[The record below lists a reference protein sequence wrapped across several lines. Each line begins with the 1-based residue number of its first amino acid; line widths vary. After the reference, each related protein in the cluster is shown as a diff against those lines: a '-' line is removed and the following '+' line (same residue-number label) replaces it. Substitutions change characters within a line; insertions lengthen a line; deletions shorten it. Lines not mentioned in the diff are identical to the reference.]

1 MIDINSLLILIIIV
15 ALLVLDLIFPKKD
28 HVKINDKNYF
38 EKFSQKYII
47 TKLINNNLK
56 KNTTNEKYK
65 ILFIT
70 YDNRPDEKYIKLHNQ
85 NMKEYSKKYGHK
97 YIFYNKCNENNY
109 WCKVYM
115 VLDALETNKYDYVI
129 WMDSDTLIKDFDMD
143 INKILNSYSS
153 DILIGSDNNPKYDL
167 INSGVFIIKNT
178 DIGIQFLRD
187 CINYIP
193 EVCIRKNGSLKGEWA
208 ASCYEQGTMNILIAD
223 QYAKYTT
230 VLKNLLIFNYNVCSD
245 EVFIMHLY
253 ASSPNY
259 RKHCFLSNN
268 PALKRSSPD
277 TNRVV

>member
-1 MIDINSLLILIIIV
+1 MIDINSLLILIIIIS
-15 ALLVLDLIFPKKD
+15 LLVLDTIFTKND
-28 HVKINDKNYF
+28 YVKMNDRNYF

-56 KNTTNEKYK
+56 KIPENKKNK

-70 YDNRPDEKYIKLHNQ
+70 YDNRQNEKYILLHNQ
-85 NMKEYSKKYGHK
+85 NIRKYSEKYGYK
-97 YIFYNKCNENNY
+97 YIFYDKCNENNY

-115 VLDALETNKYDYVI
+115 VLDALEKNEYDYVI
-129 WMDSDTLIKDFDMD
+129 WMDSDTIIKDFDIDM
-143 INKILNSYSS
+143 NNILNLYSS
-153 DILIGSDNNPKYDL
+153 DIYVGSDNNPKYDL
-167 INSGVFIIKNT
+167 INSGVFIIKNSN
-178 DIGIQFLRD
+178 IGKQFLND

-193 EVCIRKNGSLKGEWA
+193 EACIKKDGSLKGEWA

-223 QYAKYTT
+223 KYSKYTT
-230 VLKNLLIFNYNVCSD
+230 VLKNSLIFNYNVCSD

-268 PALKRSSPD
+268 SALTRN
-277 TNRVV
+277 TL